1 MAFLSGGA
9 APDKA
14 VPEMKFDHELIMA
27 VINEGH
33 TDPVMDA
40 ARSAG
45 AAGGTVLH
53 AKGHRRKA
61 EREVPRGLPRR

>member
-40 ARSAG
+40 ARSPAPP
-45 AAGGTVLH
+45 AAPCCM
-53 AKGHRRKA
+53 RRAPA
-61 EREVPRGLPRR
+61 ES